1 MKTTFERAFKLYLSL
16 SILAG
21 TLGVILGAGLV
32 AQAEAT
38 TTTTERPVCSDI
50 ASQIGI
56 QRAAEAIAK
65 DPTNLEQT
73 ANVLSSLVESTV
85 EQTVQCVAPNT
96 NVD

>member
-32 AQAEAT
+32 AQAEA
-38 TTTTERPVCSDI
+38 TTTERPVCSDI

>member
-1 MKTTFERAFKLYLSL
+1 MKMTFERPFKLYLSL

-32 AQAEAT
+32 AQAEA

-85 EQTVQCVAPNT
+85 EQTVQCVTPNT